1 MTYQKEVLVKVEHL
15 SKKFCKDLHTSLW
28 YGVKDVA
35 SSVLARKTER
45 TLRPQ
50 EFWSVEDVSFEIR
63 RGECLGLIGHNGA
76 GKSTLLKMLNGTL
89 KPDRGRIEMR
99 GRVGAL
105 IELGAGFNPILTGR
119 ENIYANGLILGFTK
133 KEIDQKMDRIIDF
146 CEIEDF
152 LETPV
157 LNYSSGMRV
166 KLGFAVAIAMD
177 PDVLIIDEVLA
188 VGDVG
193 FRAKC
198 FNAIHEVIK
207 DAAVI
212 LVSHQMPQIARI
224 CTDVLV
230 MNHGKMQ
237 YKSKDVPK
245 GIDVFYS
252 YFQGEAQGLTAGD
265 SRATIHE
272 VEIESNGVKNMTELN
287 YLDPLAVNLDL
298 TIDPQIEY
306 PGVEVS
312 ILTQELQHVAQCSS
326 RANHIKIHNTGER
339 MQVKVNLGEINLN
352 PGIYTLQVTVQSEEM
367 GDVIAKLYNIKQFR
381 LIGAYFSPAP
391 VLIDAKWEVNAT
403 PLSPIKTKS
412 EV

>member
-1 MTYQKEVLVKVEHL
+1 MTHQKEVLIKVEHI
-15 SKKFCKDLHTSLW
+15 SKKFCKDLHTSLR
-28 YGVKDVA
+28 YGIQDIA
-35 SSVLARKTER
+35 DNIIARKTDR
-45 TLRPQ
+45 TLRPK
-50 EFWSVEDVSFEIR
+50 EFWSVEDVSFEVK

-89 KPDRGRIEMR
+89 KPDRGKIEMR

-133 KEIDQKMDRIIDF
+133 KEVDQKMDRIIDF

-207 DAAVI
+207 NAAVI

-224 CTDVLV
+224 CTNVLV
-230 MNHGKMQ
+230 MNHGKMD
-237 YKSKDVPK
+237 YNSRDVPK
-245 GIDVFYS
+245 GIDIFYS
-252 YFQGEAQGLTAGD
+252 YFQGEAQGLTSGD
-265 SRATIHE
+265 DRATIHE
-272 VEIESNGVKNMTELN
+272 VEIESNGVKNITELN
-287 YLDPLAVNLDL
+287 YLDPLTVDLDL
-298 TIDPQIEY
+298 TIDHQIEY
-306 PGVEVS
+306 PSLEVS

-326 RANHIKIHNTGER
+326 RANQVKIHNTGER
-339 MQVKVNLGEINLN
+339 MQVKVDLGAINLN
-352 PGIYTLQVTVQSEEM
+352 PGIYTLQATVYSEEM
-367 GDVIAKLYNIKQFR
+367 GDVIAKLYNVKQFR
-381 LIGAYFSPAP
+381 LVGNYFSPAP
-391 VLIDAKWEVNAT
+391 VLLNGKWEVNQNVR
-403 PLSPIKTKS
+403 I
-412 EV
+412 